1 MRLLSYTTR
10 TQLFIF
16 LLLFGVFSAL
26 FYLVLRWNIMQ
37 NVDEVLYNR
46 KMNLLAYIEKYP
58 KTTIEQDNPLDDFI
72 FHPVNKA
79 LYEKNAINAERYTD
93 TLIYEPTD
101 VELDEYRKLTSYV
114 ALNGGYYKLEVVKPH
129 LEANEVINT
138 IAITLSGL
146 FFGLAICVYF
156 SNKILSKR
164 IWLPFYEMLK
174 KLEDY
179 RVDKE
184 SVPKFPN
191 SKIKEFQL
199 LNVALTEL
207 TMKNKEVFDNQK
219 QFIGDASHEMQT
231 PLSIIQ
237 SKLEALIGQTQLSEK
252 QSDIL
257 EGIIGSTQRL
267 KKLNKTLLLLAKIEN
282 DQFLTTEEVNVD
294 GIIGRSLEFY
304 EEQKEALNIKT
315 EIDIRNEAIVQGN
328 RLLIEILIQ
337 NLLKNAFLHNV
348 KDGKV
353 IIKLDGKR
361 LVITNTGSEKGV
373 DKEKLFQRFYKSSN
387 NPDSWG
393 LGLAIAHKIADKG
406 NWRLTYSH
414 KDALHT
420 FTVDF

>member
-1 MRLLSYTTR
+1 MKLLSYTTR
-10 TQLFIF
+10 IQLFAF
-16 LLLFGVFSAL
+16 LLLFGIFSTL
-26 FYLVLRWNIMQ
+26 FYLVLSWNVLQ
-37 NVDEVLYNR
+37 NVDEVLNNR
-46 KMNLLAYIEKYP
+46 KMNLLAYLEKHPEISIAKDY
-58 KTTIEQDNPLDDFI
+58 PLDDFTFYPI
-72 FHPVNKA
+72 D
-79 LYEKNAINAERYTD
+79 INTFQDGKESYAD
-93 TLIYEPTD
+93 TLIYEPID
-101 VELDEYRKLTSYV
+101 AELDEYRKLITFV
-114 ALNGGYYKLEVVKPH
+114 ELNDSYYKLEIVKPH
-129 LEANEVINT
+129 LEATEIIGT
-138 IAITLSGL
+138 IAITLGGL
-146 FFGLAICVYF
+146 FFGLAFCFYL
-156 SNKILSKR
+156 SNRMLSRR
-164 IWLPFYEMLK
+164 IWQPFYTMLD
-174 KLEDY
+174 KLKNY
-179 RVDKE
+179 NLGNANTPV
-184 SVPKFPN
+184 FPN
-191 SKIKEFQL
+191 SKIEEFQL
-199 LNVALTEL
+199 LNNVMTEL
-207 TMKNKEVFDNQK
+207 TRKNKEVFDNQK
-219 QFIGDASHEMQT
+219 QFVGDASHEMQT

-237 SKLEALIGQTQLSEK
+237 SNLEALIGQTQLSEK

-304 EEQKEALNIKT
+304 EEQKEALNIRT

-353 IIKLDGKR
+353 IINLDGKR

-414 KDALHT
+414 KNALHT

>member
-1 MRLLSYTTR
+1 MKLLSYTSR
-10 TQLFIF
+10 TQLLIF
-16 LLLFGVFSAL
+16 LLLFGVFSGL
-26 FYLVLRWNIMQ
+26 FYLVLRWNIRQ

-46 KMNLLAYIEKYP
+46 KMNLLAYLGEHPETI
-58 KTTIEQDNPLDDFI
+58 IEQDNPLDDFI
-72 FHPVNKA
+72 LHPVSKA
-79 LYEKNAINAERYTD
+79 LYEKNAQNLELYTD

-101 VELDEYRKLTSYV
+101 AELDEYRKLTSYV
-114 ALNGGYYKLEVVKPH
+114 ALNGGYYELEVVKPH

-138 IAITLSGL
+138 IAVTLSGL
-146 FFGLAICVYF
+146 FFGLAICVYL
-156 SNKILSKR
+156 SNKMLSKR
-164 IWLPFYEMLK
+164 IWLPFHEMLD

-184 SVPKFPN
+184 RLPKFPN

-207 TMKNKEVFDNQK
+207 TLKNKEVFDNQK

-267 KKLNKTLLLLAKIEN
+267 KKLNKTLLLLAKIDN
-282 DQFLTTEEVNVD
+282 DQYLTTEEVNLD

-304 EEQKEALNIKT
+304 EEQKETLNIRT
-315 EIDIRNEAIVQGN
+315 EIDIRNGATVRGN
-328 RLLIEILIQ
+328 SLLIEILIQ

-353 IIKLDGKR
+353 SIKLDGKR
-361 LVITNTGSEKGV
+361 LEVTNTGSEKGI

-393 LGLAIAHKIADKG
+393 LGLAIAYKIADKG
-406 NWRLTYSH
+406 NWELTYSH
-414 KDALHT
+414 KNAQHT
-420 FTVDF
+420 FTVHF

>member
-1 MRLLSYTTR
+1 MKLLSYTSR
-10 TQLFIF
+10 TQLLIF

-58 KTTIEQDNPLDDFI
+58 ETNIEQDNPLDDFI
-72 FHPVNKA
+72 FHPVSKTSYQKNVPNP
-79 LYEKNAINAERYTD
+79 EKYTD

-101 VELDEYRKLTSYV
+101 VELDEYRKLISYV
-114 ALNGGYYKLEVVKPH
+114 ELNGGYYKLEVVKPH

-156 SNKILSKR
+156 SNKMLSKR
-164 IWLPFYEMLK
+164 IWLPFHEMLD
-174 KLEDY
+174 KLEHY
-179 RVDKE
+179 SVDKE
-184 SVPKFPN
+184 RLPKFPN
-191 SKIKEFQL
+191 SKIREFQL
-199 LNVALTEL
+199 LNTALTAL
-207 TMKNKEVFDNQK
+207 TLKNKEVFDNQK

-237 SKLEALIGQTQLSEK
+237 SKLEALVGQTQLSEK

-257 EGIIGSTQRL
+257 EGILGSTQRL

-282 DQFLTTEEVNVD
+282 NQFLTTEEVNVD
-294 GIIGRSLEFY
+294 EIIGTSLEFY
-304 EEQKEALNIKT
+304 EEQKETFNIKT
-315 EIDIRNEAIVQGN
+315 EIDIRNGVIIQGN
-328 RLLIEILIQ
+328 RLLIEVLIQ
-337 NLLKNAFLHNV
+337 NLLKNAFMHNV

-353 IIKLDGKR
+353 SIKLDGKQ
-361 LVITNTGSEKGV
+361 LEVANTGSQKGIN
-373 DKEKLFQRFYKSSN
+373 KEKLFQRFYKSSN

-406 NWRLTYSH
+406 DWELTYSH
-414 KDALHT
+414 NNTQHT
-420 FTVDF
+420 FTVHF